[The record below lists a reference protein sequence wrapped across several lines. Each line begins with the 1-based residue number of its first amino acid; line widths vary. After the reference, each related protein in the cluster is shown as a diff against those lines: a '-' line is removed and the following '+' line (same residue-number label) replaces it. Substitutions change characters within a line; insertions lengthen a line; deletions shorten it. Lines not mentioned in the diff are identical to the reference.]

1 MKKLT
6 IAAIA
11 VLGILTACNDESYYK
26 LRGYAQGGEYAVT
39 YKGASLPPEK
49 VKENVDSLLNEIDFT
64 LSGYNKASLLSR
76 LNRGETVVLTPMF
89 AKVYRES
96 ERMWRETDGAFDPAC
111 APLFD
116 IWGFGFKRD
125 SLPDEMQIE
134 EAKAVSGMRLFVSA
148 DEVDSLVRSGAEV
161 SIANLLKDKG
171 DFSGG
176 QNNRASLGDRQGSG
190 AEAGQGDNQGAGE
203 EAGQGDGQGAGAE
216 AGQGDSQGA
225 GEEAGQDDRQGAGAE
240 SVTGVKRL
248 SPELN
253 FNAIA
258 QGLSSDIIYEYLKSL
273 GVKDMLVDIGEIRCC
288 GMNPSGTGWTIGI
301 DNPVDGNYSPGADLR
316 DKWNSQGRDCG
327 IVTSGN
333 YRKYYIVDGVKY
345 SHTIDPRSGRPV
357 QHNLLSATVIAPT
370 ASEADALATAFMVMG
385 DAATKE
391 FLAKRSDIQALLI
404 TSYGVWKS
412 WE

>member
-134 EAKAVSGMRLFVSA
+134 EAKAVSGMQLFIGA

-171 DFSGG
+171 IFSGG
-176 QNNRASLGDRQGSG
+176 QKNRAMLGDRQDSGEEAGQGDRQGSG
-190 AEAGQGDNQGAGE
+190 AEAGQGD
-203 EAGQGDGQGAGAE
+203 
-216 AGQGDSQGA
+216 
-225 GEEAGQDDRQGAGAE
+225 RQGSGAE
-240 SVTGVKRL
+240 SVPEVKRL

-288 GMNPSGTGWTIGI
+288 GMSPSGTGWTIGI
-301 DNPVDGNYSPGADLR
+301 DNPVDGNYSPGANLR
-316 DKWNSQGRDCG
+316 DKWNSNGRDCG

-385 DAATKE
+385 DAAAKE

>member
-171 DFSGG
+171 VFSCG
-176 QNNRASLGDRQGSG
+176 QKNRASLGDRKGS
-190 AEAGQGDNQGAGE
+190 
-203 EAGQGDGQGAGAE
+203 GAE

-225 GEEAGQDDRQGAGAE
+225 GAESGQGDRQGSGAE

-385 DAATKE
+385 DAAAKE

>member
-176 QNNRASLGDRQGSG
+176 QKNRASLGDRQGSG
-190 AEAGQGDNQGAGE
+190 AEAGQGD
-203 EAGQGDGQGAGAE
+203 
-216 AGQGDSQGA
+216 S
-225 GEEAGQDDRQGAGAE
+225 QGAGAE

>member
-176 QNNRASLGDRQGSG
+176 QKNRASLGDRQGSG
-190 AEAGQGDNQGAGE
+190 AEAGQGD
-203 EAGQGDGQGAGAE
+203 
-216 AGQGDSQGA
+216 S
-225 GEEAGQDDRQGAGAE
+225 QGAGAE

-385 DAATKE
+385 DAAAKE